1 MAGVCSTLTLQR
13 SQTMSDEAA
22 SGLKST
28 GGSDGSLSDRD
39 APQGLPGKPAS
50 SGGGEAGM
58 GSSQGSSNMPD
69 RY

>member
-1 MAGVCSTLTLQR
+1 MA
-13 SQTMSDEAA
+13 DEAA

-39 APQGLPGKPAS
+39 APQGLPGSAAAS
-50 SGGGEAGM
+50 SGGTGEAGM
-58 GSSQGSSNMPD
+58 GGNGGASNMPD

>member
-1 MAGVCSTLTLQR
+1 MA
-13 SQTMSDEAA
+13 DEAV

-50 SGGGEAGM
+50 SGSGEAGM
-58 GSSQGSSNMPD
+58 GNGGQGGSTQLAD

>member
-1 MAGVCSTLTLQR
+1 MA
-13 SQTMSDEAA
+13 DEAA

-39 APQGLPGKPAS
+39 APQGLPGMPNGPS
-50 SGGGEAGM
+50 GGEADMVKSG
-58 GSSQGSSNMPD
+58 GSSNMPD